1 VEKVFLPDE
10 RSIPVVLLANKCDL
24 CPKERDPAIKLGADM
39 DAYCESA
46 TRHACSPFALCAV
59 AYDTPGPAR
68 ERPSGCSTC
77 SFVVA
82 AAVPPMCN
90 ACKESVPP
98 NLHSGRGGRRAGT
111 VLCARNHSAGRTA
124 LLLGL
129 RRLRRMIRT
138 SRESTPVLLAAPPL
152 PVSRGHAHELTL
164 TRERRPI
171 DRGAVNMF
179 ASMLAA
185 GWIGT

>member
-1 VEKVFLPDE
+1 MRPVSQGEGPCNQAGRRHGRLLRE
-10 RSIPVVLLANKCDL
+10 RYPSCLQPICALRRCLRHPWAGSGAAERLL
-24 CPKERDPAIKLGADM
+24 DM
-39 DAYCESA
+39 QLRCCS
-46 TRHACSPFALCAV
+46 CSPTHA
-59 AYDTPGPAR
+59 
-68 ERPSGCSTC
+68 
-77 SFVVA
+77 
-82 AAVPPMCN
+82 MCN
-90 ACKESVPP
+90 ACNESVRRI
-98 NLHSGRGGRRAGT
+98 STADGEAGGRAT

-171 DRGAVNMF
+171 DRGAVNMLV
-179 ASMLAA
+179 SRLAA

>member
-1 VEKVFLPDE
+1 
-10 RSIPVVLLANKCDL
+10 
-24 CPKERDPAIKLGADM
+24 M

-46 TRHACSPFALCAV
+46 ARHACGPFALCAV
-59 AYDTPGPAR
+59 GYDTAGTAGSGAA
-68 ERPSGCSTC
+68 ERLLDMQLRCCSC
-77 SFVVA
+77 SPTHA
-82 AAVPPMCN
+82 MCN
-90 ACKESVPP
+90 ACNESVRRI
-98 NLHSGRGGRRAGT
+98 STADGEAGGRAT

-152 PVSRGHAHELTL
+152 PFWRGHAHELAL